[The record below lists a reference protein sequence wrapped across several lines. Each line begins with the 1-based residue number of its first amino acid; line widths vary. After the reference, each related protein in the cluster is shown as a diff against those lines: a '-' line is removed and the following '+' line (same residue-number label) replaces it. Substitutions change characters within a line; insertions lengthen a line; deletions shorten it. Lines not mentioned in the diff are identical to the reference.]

1 MRTHWWLWAG
11 TFLVGPLWAGEVAPP
26 AGTIQEAFEQA
37 QAAARAGDYAQAMQG
52 YRATVQLASQK
63 EALMPDEQYVVAVC
77 HLYLAALTFDQVLQT
92 GRLDAPR
99 AQIAQAWR
107 DLIWQRPAGSQET
120 PADAGPAT
128 PPDPLTSVGHGQEID
143 LAAHL
148 APGKTTIVLF
158 SSNVAPCHRWEAYLR
173 QLVAGRQDL
182 AGVRVVIDREG
193 QAAPDFQSPLA
204 LQYKITQVPTLQIF
218 GPDKKLQK
226 EGPPAEEQVLQWLR
240 ERAQ

>member
-1 MRTHWWLWAG
+1 MVLT
-11 TFLVGPLWAGEVAPP
+11 GPLWAGEESSP

-37 QAAARAGDYAQAMQG
+37 QASARAGDYAQAMQG

-63 EALMPDEQYVVAVC
+63 EALTPDEQYVVGVC

-92 GRLDAPR
+92 GQLDAPR

-107 DLIWQRPAGSQET
+107 DLIWQRPAAGQETPTGQET
-120 PADAGPAT
+120 PADTGPAP

-148 APGKTTIVLF
+148 VPGKTTIVLF

-182 AGVRVVIDREG
+182 VGVRVVIDREG

-226 EGPPAEEQVLQWLR
+226 EGTQAEEQVLQWLR